1 MDLQV
6 EKEQLNW
13 SHVQAQF
20 EALAASEEIQEGSK
34 PCHSIRWSAVL
45 RKSSKRGS
53 ARRAYAQ
60 RLGTDNASSPRGHIF
75 ISGKYYVINV
85 THYLVPTSRN
95 SSPVERNL
103 LESLQA
109 SVGQALQYF
118 QEKVSLLLP
127 DCRHLTMYSIRVKL
141 RMKRWNRH
149 VILLGCWATACAL
162 LTLLTC
168 TSRQACTFPLP
179 HLSAPVS

>member
-1 MDLQV
+1 M
-6 EKEQLNW
+6 
-13 SHVQAQF
+13 
-20 EALAASEEIQEGSK
+20 
-34 PCHSIRWSAVL
+34 
-45 RKSSKRGS
+45 RKSSWTGLTYRRNSKHSLR
-53 ARRAYAQ
+53 ARRSKRAASRVIRYGGQ
-60 RLGTDNASSPRGHIF
+60 RFFGSLRREDQQGAHMLGTDNASSPRGHIF

-141 RMKRWNRH
+141 RMKRRNRH